1 MKKPLFLVSLA
12 LTLAGFAALVAAPA
26 AAAEG
31 VRHGLSVCAG
41 VIIPSLL
48 PFLILSSLLTALE
61 LPRLLAKAA
70 GPLMGRLFAVPGAAA
85 APLLLG
91 LTGGYPVGAAATA
104 ELVRRGELS
113 PEEGGRVL
121 AFCNNTGPA
130 FILGAA
136 GSGVFGSA
144 RFGMLLY
151 LSHILAA
158 VAVGVLLRFSAKKK
172 DRTFHAARRS
182 ETPPAFRSLP
192 EALPECVKGAV
203 DSLLNICGFVTLFS
217 AVTALLDARGWF
229 SGAAGFLAARTGAE
243 LRFVRALLTGILE
256 LGGGIGVMSGLSPAP
271 QNLALASF
279 LLGFG
284 GLSVHCQTLSVVA
297 GAELGTARHFLGR
310 LLHGALSAGITFLLC
325 ILGQ

>member
-1 MKKPLFLVSLA
+1 MKKTLFFVSLA
-12 LTLAGFAALVAAPA
+12 LTLAGFAALAAAPA
-26 AAAEG
+26 EAAEG
-31 VRHGLSVCAG
+31 VRRGLSVCAG

-61 LPRLLAKAA
+61 LPRLLARIA
-70 GPLMGRLFAVPGAAA
+70 GGLMSRLFGVPGAAA

-104 ELVRRGELS
+104 ELVKRGELS

-136 GSGVFGSA
+136 GSGIFGSA
-144 RFGMLLY
+144 RLGLLLY

-158 VAVGVLLRFSAKKK
+158 VAVGLLFSAGKKSY
-172 DRTFHAARRS
+172 TLAALRPP
-182 ETPPAFRSLP
+182 ETPVALRSLP
-192 EALPECVKGAV
+192 ETLPECVKGTVAAV
-203 DSLLNICGFVTLFS
+203 LNICGFVTLFS

-229 SGAAGFLAARTGAE
+229 SGAAGFIAAKTGAE
-243 LRFVRALLTGILE
+243 LHFVRALLTGVLE
-256 LGGGIGVMSGLSPAP
+256 LGGGIGAMSGLSPAP

-297 GAELGTARHFLGR
+297 GTELNTARHFWGR
-310 LLHGALSAGITFLLC
+310 LLHGALSAGITLLLC
-325 ILGQ
+325 PLFA

>member
-1 MKKPLFLVSLA
+1 MKKTLFFVSLA
-12 LTLAGFAALVAAPA
+12 LTLAGFAALAAAPA
-26 AAAEG
+26 EAAEG
-31 VRHGLSVCAG
+31 VRRGLSVCAG

-61 LPRLLAKAA
+61 LPRLLARIA

-104 ELVRRGELS
+104 ELVKRGELS

-136 GSGVFGSA
+136 GSGIFGSA
-144 RFGMLLY
+144 RLGLLLY

-158 VAVGVLLRFSAKKK
+158 VAVGLLFSVGKR
-172 DRTFHAARRS
+172 DRTLPTLRLP
-182 ETPPAFRSLP
+182 ETPPALRSLP
-192 EALPECVKGAV
+192 EALPECVRGAV
-203 DSLLNICGFVTLFS
+203 AAVLNICGFVTLFS
-217 AVTALLDARGWF
+217 AVTALLDARGRF
-229 SGAAGFLAARTGAE
+229 SGAAGFIAAGTGAE
-243 LRFVRALLTGILE
+243 LRFVRALLTGVLE
-256 LGGGIGVMSGLSPAP
+256 LGGGIGAMSGLSPAP

-284 GLSVHCQTLSVVA
+284 GLSVHCQTLSVIA
-297 GAELGTARHFLGR
+297 GTELNAARHFWGR
-310 LLHGALSAGITFLLC
+310 LLHGALSAGITLLLC
-325 ILGQ
+325 PVFLR